1 MSHLEEWWKKG
12 KDVFLRNTKVAENY
26 FFMTLLQVLNLFIG
40 LLLYPYLIRVL
51 GAEKY
56 GLYVLSISIASYFLI
71 IVAFGFSWL
80 GLKDISKNK
89 DDREIKSRV
98 LSTVFSAKLLLGIVV
113 FGLFFLLA
121 QTIPFFSKNIVILF
135 LGFVQV
141 IIPDLLFPTW
151 YFQGIQKMKIVTYI
165 QLILR
170 LATIPF
176 IFIFIKQPEDVETY
190 AAIVASSLVLAGVV
204 SIIYLLE
211 KEKLHLRLMPITDIK
226 AYLKKALPFFWTD
239 AFGVAKQESIT
250 LIIGTFMGLRDV
262 AIYDLANKI
271 VSIPRIITS
280 KINGAIFPQ
289 LIQNPQESTIK
300 KIIRAESLIG
310 GIIIALIAAFGY
322 WVILLLGGE
331 QLIDAYPIAVILS
344 VTIMT
349 SLIVGSFINFVF
361 IPSANYYSISQS
373 QLVGFISFLGVSLSV
388 LVFWNSIF
396 AVVIAMSLSGI
407 METAYCAHRIK
418 KYNLL

>member
-1 MSHLEEWWKKG
+1 MSRFEEWCKKG
-12 KDVFLRNTKVAENY
+12 RDIFLRNTKVAENY
-26 FFMTLLQVLNLFIG
+26 FFMTLLQVLSLFIG

-71 IVAFGFSWL
+71 MVSFGFSWL

-98 LSTVFSAKLLLGIVV
+98 LSTVFSAKLLLAV
-113 FGLFFLLA
+113 FVFALFFLLV
-121 QTIPFFSKNIVILF
+121 QTIPFFSRNTVILF
-135 LGFVQV
+135 LSFVQV

-165 QLILR
+165 QLIFR
-170 LATIPF
+170 AVTIPF
-176 IFIFIKQPEDVETY
+176 IFIFIKQPVDVEIY
-190 AAIVASSLVLAGVV
+190 AVIVASSLVLAGVV
-204 SIIYLLE
+204 SIIYLVK
-211 KEKLHLRLMPITDIK
+211 KEKLRLRLVPFVGIK
-226 AYLKKALPFFWTD
+226 EYLKKALPFFWTE

-250 LIIGTFMGLRDV
+250 LIIGAFMGLRDV
-262 AIYDLANKI
+262 AVYDLANKI
-271 VSIPRIITS
+271 VSIPRIMTS

-289 LIQNPQESTIK
+289 LIQNPQISTIK

-310 GIIIALIAAFGY
+310 TGIIALIASFGY
-322 WVILLLGGE
+322 WIVLLLGGE
-331 QLIDAYPIAVILS
+331 PLIDAYPIAVILS
-344 VTIMT
+344 VTITT
-349 SLIVGSFINFVF
+349 SLIVGGFINFVF
-361 IPSANYYSISQS
+361 IPSGNYYAVTQS
-373 QLVGFISFLGVSLSV
+373 QLVGFTSFLGIGLSV

-396 AVVIAMSLSGI
+396 AVVIAMALSGI
-407 METAYCAHRIK
+407 METAYSVHCIK